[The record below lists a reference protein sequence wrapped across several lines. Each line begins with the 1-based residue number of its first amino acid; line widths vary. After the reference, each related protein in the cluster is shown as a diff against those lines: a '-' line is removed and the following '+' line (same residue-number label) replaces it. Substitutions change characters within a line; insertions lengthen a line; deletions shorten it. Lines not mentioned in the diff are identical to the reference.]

1 MIWTKIAKLEVWW
14 HPPMMPSATIPT
26 TVTATLSPQA
36 TRRGVFLSSFT
47 VTFNGFFRTMAL
59 HRVRQWDKGGCSA
72 CSSSE
77 KRDSRASS
85 NASTHVRCKRGRRG
99 DGKPFLEIQ
108 GAYREPWAGVKI
120 PSVCLVHTSPSLP
133 VQKLFT
139 RQSRPICMLYC
150 KHKNA

>member
-26 TVTATLSPQA
+26 TLRLSRHRPHGEGFSSRHSWWLLMDSFAQWPYTVSGSRTGAVAVLVPVVKRETAEQA
-36 TRRGVFLSSFT
+36 RAPIHMYDARGGV
-47 VTFNGFFRTMAL
+47 G
-59 HRVRQWDKGGCSA
+59 
-72 CSSSE
+72 
-77 KRDSRASS
+77 
-85 NASTHVRCKRGRRG
+85 G

-120 PSVCLVHTSPSLP
+120 PSVCLVHTSLSLP
-133 VQKLFT
+133 VRKLFT
-139 RQSRPICMLYC
+139 RQSRPICMLYW